1 MEHWKLKFVII
12 YTIGKEIIKMG
23 DIEVEKKNLQTQS
36 PFGIKGLKGLIGQE
50 KDYEKVMCLFIMI
63 PKMSAYRKD
72 FDEIEYVSFLT
83 KK

>member
-1 MEHWKLKFVII
+1 MILKLR
-12 YTIGKEIIKMG
+12 
-23 DIEVEKKNLQTQS
+23 KKNLQTES
-36 PFGIKGLKGLIGQE
+36 PFGIKGLKGFIGQE

>member
-1 MEHWKLKFVII
+1 MILKLR
-12 YTIGKEIIKMG
+12 
-23 DIEVEKKNLQTQS
+23 KKNLQTES